1 MKKFAKIVDKE
12 TGMCVVGLGND
23 SKYYLSIGLELL
35 DVVEAPDGA
44 WYLLEKTQGDE
55 YKERMKIY
63 RKSIFEKEFFK
74 TSQGWIRRKVNM
86 SNGEVKDFLS
96 DLLLQIKIGLEF
108 NQEIKIITY
117 KTPDFSVEL
126 TDSYIQSL
134 QEKKLV
140 SDSLIKECL
149 DQIAKDW
156 NGISI

>member
-74 TSQGWIRRKVNM
+74 TSQGFKNPC
-86 SNGEVKDFLS
+86 SGERIWLCV
-96 DLLLQIKIGLEF
+96 Q
-108 NQEIKIITY
+108 
-117 KTPDFSVEL
+117 PFSAL
-126 TDSYIQSL
+126 RGHIQ
-134 QEKKLV
+134 
-140 SDSLIKECL
+140 
-149 DQIAKDW
+149 
-156 NGISI
+156 